1 MALENDAP
9 NRAVVSRVLE
19 TIEHRLRFDRLLR
32 ELTVGFSLSMAI
44 PLALVL
50 WHLFSPIQTTTFW
63 LVILFWLLGFCSFTL
78 WRLSQ
83 KGSLTQAATSVDLR
97 AKLKDELKS
106 ARWFISKSTS
116 SPWVEAHLDRAAHT
130 ADKLDIVE
138 LYPKQTPRNFFTA
151 IGLFVLLIALNL
163 VPTSWTQGW
172 LEAKS
177 PRSIETR
184 ESKTETAEN
193 ILEPSDSPNLED
205 DLSLEKRATQ
215 LLNNMIVEISGT
227 DSMEQLEEIRKRLNM
242 EETNLEAIE
251 QLLEALARAMEGVTQ
266 LDEVREALANKNF
279 EEAAEQ
285 LKELAKNLEKSTTTS
300 DDKKRLQKGL
310 ERAALEAREELEEFS
325 EALERSAEQLGKDNL
340 EESKESLD
348 EAASKLNEAAQEQA
362 EQNLK
367 DAARRQLQQL
377 QETLNARREHASQ
390 AKRGGEQSNKEQA
403 QGGAGQGQGTEQT
416 TARQGG
422 DHGKASQAGDGEQKQ
437 GNQPAQG
444 DQGGM
449 PFDGPTQLGS
459 PTELE
464 VTLRQEVILNQQ
476 EREIEFERKHEQLI
490 EQPSRAADSEVEYL
504 KIEPGRSYADPEA
517 LGYDSTPWPY
527 RTLVKRYFE
536 TMGPRGKHD

>member
-1 MALENDAP
+1 MALENHTA
-9 NRAVVSRVLE
+9 NRAAVTRVLE
-19 TIEHRLRFDRLLR
+19 KIERRLRFDRLFR
-32 ELTVGFSLSMAI
+32 ELIVGFSLSMAV
-44 PLALVL
+44 PLVVVF
-50 WHLFSPIQTTTFW
+50 WHLFSPIQTTIFW
-63 LVILFWLLGFCSFTL
+63 LITLCWLLGFCSFTF

-116 SPWVEAHLDRAAHT
+116 SPWVEAHLDRAART
-130 ADKLDIVE
+130 ADKLEIAE
-138 LYPKQTPRNFFTA
+138 LYPRQMPRNSFVA

-163 VPTSWTQGW
+163 VPTSWTRGW

-177 PRSIETR
+177 PRSTEAK
-184 ESKTETAEN
+184 ESEAETAEN
-193 ILEPSDSPNLED
+193 ILELSNSLNLED
-205 DLSLEKRATQ
+205 DPALEKRATQ
-215 LLNNMIVEISGT
+215 LLNNMIEEVSGT
-227 DSMEQLEEIRKRLNM
+227 DSMEQLEEIRKRLNT
-242 EETNLEAIE
+242 EETDLEAIE
-251 QLLEALARAMEGVTQ
+251 QSLEAMARAMEGVTQ

-279 EEAAEQ
+279 KEAAER
-285 LKELAKNLEKSTTTS
+285 LKELAKNLEKNTTTS
-300 DDKKRLQKGL
+300 DDQNRLQKGL
-310 ERAALEAREELEEFS
+310 ERAALEVKEDLEELG
-325 EALERSAEQLGKDNL
+325 EALERSAEQLGKDNI
-340 EESKESLD
+340 EESKESLE

-362 EQNLK
+362 EQNLRDTAK
-367 DAARRQLQQL
+367 QQLQQL

-390 AKRGGEQSNKEQA
+390 AKRGGEKSSKEQA

-422 DHGKASQAGDGEQKQ
+422 DHGEARQAGDGEQKQ

-464 VTLRQEVILNQQ
+464 VTLRQEVILSQQ
-476 EREIEFERKHEQLI
+476 EREIEFEREHEQLI

-517 LGYDSTPWPY
+517 LGYDSIPWSY
-527 RTLVKRYFE
+527 RNLVKRYFE
-536 TMGPRGKHD
+536 TMGPRGQHD